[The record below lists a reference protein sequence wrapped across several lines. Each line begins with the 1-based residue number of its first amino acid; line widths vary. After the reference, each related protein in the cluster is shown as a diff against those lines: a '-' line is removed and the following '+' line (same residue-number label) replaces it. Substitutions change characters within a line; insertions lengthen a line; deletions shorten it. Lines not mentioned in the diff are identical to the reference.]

1 MNPQNSFILTLDE
14 QLTLRQ
20 VLMEYKKENPENKIV
35 GGLIT
40 KFDDI
45 RAKNKFQFFYL

>member
-1 MNPQNSFILTLDE
+1 MIQPTNFVLTLEE

-20 VLMEYKKENPENKIV
+20 ALIQYREQNPDNTLIR
-35 GGLIT
+35 GLVT

-45 RAKNKFQFFYL
+45 RANNKFQFYYL

>member
-1 MNPQNSFILTLDE
+1 MNLPNNFILTLDE

-20 VLMEYKKENPENKIV
+20 ALMDYKKTNPDNTLI
-35 GGLIT
+35 GGMIT

-45 RAKNKFQFFYL
+45 RANNKFQVFY